1 MMRATKFTITAA
13 IAVAVAGVGVVVSL
27 AVASPDEDRAWV
39 EQFSTFE
46 QLPQEDW
53 QLVEDDV
60 FSDYF
65 MVRLF
70 GWSETTAQREAVYLV
85 DRDVDQV
92 VSHIDEQLGIEAT
105 HTPVEQYGSSWV
117 GRRSPIHESATYRT
131 LLSDEGRQRSA
142 SVDVRPDA
150 SSGQTLVTI
159 KAGVSLR

>member
-13 IAVAVAGVGVVVSL
+13 IAVAVAVVGVVVSL

-39 EQFSTFE
+39 EQFPAFE
-46 QLPQEDW
+46 QLPQDDW

-92 VSHIDEQLGIEAT
+92 ASHIDERLCIEAT
-105 HTPVEQYGSSWV
+105 HTPVEQYGASWV
-117 GRRSPIHESATYRT
+117 SRRGQVSGSVTYGARA
-131 LLSDEGRQRSA
+131 SDEDRNRSA
-142 SVDVRPDA
+142 SVDVRPDTD
-150 SSGQTLVTI
+150 SGQTRVTL